1 MSQPLL
7 VIVGG
12 APASGKTTLGRRL
25 AADFRLPYIG
35 KDDIKE
41 SLYDTLGT
49 GDLTWSRR
57 LGRATYHLM
66 YLLVEMELR
75 AGRSMIVESNF
86 EVQYA
91 TPVFHDL
98 LARYDALPFQI
109 LCRAEPAVLQ
119 ARYQHRATTGERHPG
134 HLDHLLAVEFADR
147 IHHYELLPIGGESV
161 VLDTTDLAMIEYS
174 SVAHQLQSAI
184 NAASNHR

>member
-1 MSQPLL
+1 MSRPLL
-7 VIVGG
+7 VIIGG

-25 AADFRLPYIG
+25 ATDFRLPYIG

-41 SLYDTLGT
+41 SLYDSLGT
-49 GDLTWSRR
+49 GDLDWSRR
-57 LGRATYHLM
+57 LGKATY
-66 YLLVEMELR
+66 YLLYLFVEIELR

-98 LARYDALPFQI
+98 IARHDALPFQV
-109 LCRAEPAVLQ
+109 LCRADPAVLQ
-119 ARYQHRATTGERHPG
+119 ARYQRRATTGERHPG

-147 IHHYELLPIGGESV
+147 LVNYELLPIGGESLV
-161 VLDTTDLAMIEYS
+161 IDTTDLATIEYPS
-174 SVAHQLQSAI
+174 IAHHLQRAI
-184 NAASNHR
+184 NEASDRR